1 MIRSCDEEEEFDNSL
16 DFIIRDQQYKKEIY
30 HIKEEIK
37 QNENLYKLYGNNK
50 ERNLNVVITKVT
62 NISESEK
69 QTFIQRLLTT
79 IKLIEENKLLIENL
93 WVEKIDTN
101 NYNLYVSE
109 LTNTIYRNE
118 YNLITLNN
126 YMSSTRNTYK
136 DNIQILILILQKI
149 LYFQKYNF
157 SHLNLHPNNIY
168 INIKNNS
175 IIYFGPPKL
184 SQNFSNDCTYLWYS
198 SPEELYINDKIY
210 EKNFYGINNDIWSLG
225 CIMCELFFVNFPLF
239 QVYTTNEK
247 ILKIIDILGFPQYND
262 VNYMNK
268 YQYDSIYKRSINH
281 NKVNNLFELLLSKK
295 EKKSNLY
302 YFKAELIDIIK
313 GCLTY
318 NVKERLNLEDI
329 LQRLE
334 YLNYNISSEFH
345 SKILETINLTEE
357 SETNNSNNDKN
368 NFNKNNTINNKSLES
383 KEFKEKINNN
393 KNEIIINEINNSFK
407 NLNSKN
413 NRYEINN
420 SSIGDIKDKV
430 KNKIKNKEND
440 IKLINESEKKENI
453 MDYFV
458 QTKKSK
464 ETKEI
469 KEIKEKEKDEYKELN
484 ESKYI
489 IFNNFLNF
497 YRN

>member
-16 DFIIRDQQYKKEIY
+16 DFIIRGQQYKKEIY
-30 HIKEEIK
+30 YIKEEIK
-37 QNENLYKLYGNNK
+37 QNENLYKLYGNNR

-62 NISESEK
+62 NISENEK
-69 QTFIQRLLTT
+69 QIFIQRLLTT

-126 YMSSTRNTYK
+126 YMSSTKNTYK

-184 SQNFSNDCTYLWYS
+184 SQNFSNDCSYLWYS
-198 SPEELYINDKIY
+198 SPEELYINEKIY
-210 EKNFYGINNDIWSLG
+210 ENNIYGINNDIWSLG
-225 CIMCELFFVNFPLF
+225 CIICELFFVNFPLF

-268 YQYDSIYKRSINH
+268 YQYDSLYKRIKNN
-281 NKVNNLFELLLSKK
+281 NKENNLFELLLSKK

-313 GCLTY
+313 GCLAY
-318 NVKERLNLEDI
+318 NIKERLNLEDI

-334 YLNYNISSEFH
+334 YLNNNISSEFH

-357 SETNNSNNDKN
+357 SETNNNSNNNKSN
-368 NFNKNNTINNKSLES
+368 SNKNKIINNKSLES
-383 KEFKEKINNN
+383 EEFKEKINNN
-393 KNEIIINEINNSFK
+393 NNENIINESNNSLK
-407 NLNSKN
+407 NINAN
-413 NRYEINN
+413 NIRYEFNNN
-420 SSIGDIKDKV
+420 SLIDDIKDREK
-430 KNKIKNKEND
+430 KKIKNKGNN
-440 IKLINESEKKENI
+440 IKFLEESEKKENI

-458 QTKKSK
+458 QVKKEK
-464 ETKEI
+464 IT
-469 KEIKEKEKDEYKELN
+469 KEKDEYKELN

-489 IFNNFLNF
+489 IFNNILNF